1 MIGSGWPAFDV
12 SVERAAATAIVRVA
26 GELDLDTATQLA
38 DVLRDLEGSAARIV
52 LDVSELEFID
62 SAGLRLAV
70 VEHERATVDG
80 FEFVIA
86 GAERNVLRVLRL
98 TGLDVRLPLA
108 PDVASALGDGH
119 RDVARPRAG

>member
-1 MIGSGWPAFDV
+1 VISFARPEFEV
-12 SVERAAATAIVRVA
+12 SIERADATAIVHVA
-26 GELDLDTATQLA
+26 GELDLDTATQLT
-38 DVLRDLEGSAARIV
+38 DVLRDLEGSTARIV

-70 VEHERATVDG
+70 VQHQRATQDG

-86 GAERNVLRVLRL
+86 GAEGNVLRVLRL

-108 PDVASALGDGH
+108 PDVASAVGDG
-119 RDVARPRAG
+119 RRNGSRPSGA